1 MPSVLDVARY
11 ILRNSG
17 STSTWKL
24 QKLVYYCQA
33 WHLVWEEERLFREPI
48 EAWPAGPVTPALY
61 TILKGKYT
69 IGPTAFTHGRLGSL
83 ADRHRRSIDAVLDFY
98 GDKSGHWLTELV
110 RMEAPWQDARVGLER
125 NERGHRRIPL
135 AALGSYYGA
144 LVAGDDGAPVAEE
157 GVR

>member
-11 ILRNSG
+11 ILRKRG

-33 WHLVWEEERLFREPI
+33 WHFVWEEERLFRESI

-69 IGPTAFTHGRLGSL
+69 IGPTAFVHGTLRSL
-83 ADRHRRSIDAVLDFY
+83 AEPQRTSIDAVLDFY
-98 GDKSGHWLTELV
+98 GDQSGHWLTELV
-110 RMEAPWQDARVGLER
+110 RMEAPCQDARIGLER
-125 NERGHRRIPL
+125 NERGRTLIPPS
-135 AALGSYYGA
+135 AISDYYRV
-144 LVAGDDGAPVAEE
+144 LVAADDGAPVGED
-157 GVR
+157 GMR